1 MNIQSRNIS
10 LDVFRGLTICFMII
24 VNTAGNSDCIYAPL
38 RHAKWHG
45 FTPTDL
51 VFPSFLFAVGN
62 AIFFGM
68 KAWQHMDASEVYKKI
83 LKRTAIIFLCGF
95 LLYWF
100 PFFQHGDQGWSLKPF
115 SHTRILGVLQRIA
128 LCYGIGALI
137 IYKFPLKYILPIAC
151 SLLLGY
157 WALLMFG
164 GDYTMLGHL
173 GQRIDLAILGENHMY
188 HGEHVAFEPEGILST
203 LPSIVNVLAGYLTAR
218 YLLSNE
224 GINKNKLL
232 RIAITGFGLILLSW
246 GWNEWFPIN
255 KKLWTSSFVLQTVGW
270 DLIILSII
278 SYLIDILEFKTGMS
292 FFQTAGRNPLF
303 IYLLSEVL
311 ITVIDMFHTSSGESL
326 ISAIYLTVFSPT
338 GCYLGS
344 FLFAVSYMLVCWSA
358 GWWMNKKG
366 LYWRA

>member
-24 VNTAGNSDCIYAPL
+24 VNTPGNGECVYAPL
-38 RHAKWHG
+38 RHAHWHG

-51 VFPSFLFAVGN
+51 VFPSFVFAVGN

-68 KAWQHMDASEVYKKI
+68 KSFQTMASSDVYKRI

-100 PFFQHGDQGWSLKPF
+100 PFVQHTEQGWGLSPF

-128 LCYGIGALI
+128 LAYGIGALL
-137 IYKFPLKYILPIAC
+137 IYKLNIKAIWAVAVAF
-151 SLLLGY
+151 LLLY
-157 WALLMFG
+157 WLLLATG

-173 GQRIDLAILGENHMY
+173 GQKIDMAILGEHHMY
-188 HGEHVAFEPEGILST
+188 HGEGLAFEPEGILST
-203 LPSIVNVLAGYLTAR
+203 LPSIVNVLAGYLTAH
-218 YLLSNE
+218 YLMSNG
-224 GINKNKLL
+224 GIDKNKLMRL
-232 RIAITGFGLILLSW
+232 AIAGFGLLLISW
-246 GWNEWFPIN
+246 GWNVWFPIN
-255 KKLWTSSFVLQTVGW
+255 KKLWTSSFVLHTVGW

-278 SYLIDILEFKTGMS
+278 SYLVDILKFTTGTR

-303 IYLLSEVL
+303 IYLLSELL
-311 ITVIDMFHTSSGESL
+311 ITLLSIFHTGSGVSWAG
-326 ISAIYLTVFSPT
+326 AIYQNIFAHA

-344 FLFAVSYMLVCWSA
+344 FLFAIAYMLLCWSA
-358 GWWMNKKG
+358 GWWLNKKG
-366 LYWRA
+366 VYIRA